1 MNLIQS
7 LLADAR
13 RRLLGPLLWVSPCVV
28 LPVLGQQPAVNS
40 EELPSTPLGGLEESL
55 ASLEVADGFRIE
67 PVAWEPMVVDP
78 VAMAF
83 DEWGRLFVVEMRD
96 YSERRPERLGRVRLL
111 EDRDLDGVMDHS
123 TVFVDELPW
132 PTAVICYDGGI
143 FVGSTP
149 DIIFCKDQDGDG
161 RAEIQQK
168 VFTGF
173 ASDYAPYETNRL
185 NVQALMNSFRWG
197 IDNRIHG
204 ATSASGGKVRS
215 IEAKEADAINLR
227 GRDFSFDPRTLDI
240 RAEAGGA
247 QHGMSFD
254 NVGQKFVCSNS
265 DHIQQVVY
273 PYRYLGLNPRL
284 SAMGPRVSIADD
296 GAAAP
301 VFRLSP
307 DEPWRVIR
315 TKWRVAGSVAGPV
328 EGGGRPSGYFTGA
341 TGVTIY
347 RGDQWPAS
355 HIGNALIGDCG
366 SNLIHR
372 KRVIPN
378 GIVNVA
384 SRYPEDSASEFV
396 ASSDNWFRP
405 VQFAN
410 APDGSMWV
418 ADMSREVIEH
428 PWSLPE
434 NIKRHLDLN
443 HGNQAGRIYRIAST
457 ENKVEHNRSL
467 GGLSADSLIK
477 VLAHPNGWHRD
488 TASRLLI
495 EPQEPATKE
504 SLISF
509 FGETTSDLARIHALY
524 ILNSHSWLGSEEIKA
539 GLVDSSPVVR
549 IHSLRLLELQNQE
562 MDSHLVRLVSG
573 LVLDPDERVVHQV
586 SLSLGYLRYSNRIS
600 DLYRLSKRTGD
611 RPWLQFAVLNSM
623 GSDLNRVWEKMM
635 KDLGFWIRSEN
646 RQQLIEI
653 AALASSELSSD
664 QLSAAF
670 AVCSKIEN
678 AALSRQLAL
687 ALLRKGGLSS
697 RELGQYRTV
706 LAPIVREAALMVR
719 EGTASSGQL
728 VESMELLGEI
738 QVPQLSELVKIV
750 LDRDSSSELVV
761 QCLRVCQQLKDPS
774 LLTWAEERFHR
785 FLPAARRQ
793 FLSLYFGTSNRVDQ
807 ILDWI
812 EEGQLAV
819 RELSD
824 KQKSLLLKHDD
835 SRIRERAG
843 RLLARKTVDGE
854 EAMAHLLPALLTDAN
869 VEKGRQ
875 YFVERCILCHQ
886 IGTLGVEVGP
896 AVASMRGLR
905 KRGILEAVL
914 FPNREVAPQYFG
926 MTVAND
932 TGTETGILR
941 GESDHAIT
949 LRQAGGNDLTLS
961 KSSITSIRSEG
972 VSLMPEGLLEGLE
985 VQEVADL
992 LEFMMYEGV
1001 EQ

>member
-1 MNLIQS
+1 MNLIQI
-7 LLADAR
+7 LLAKVKH
-13 RRLLGPLLWVSPCVV
+13 RLLVRLLAVSPCVV
-28 LPVLGQQPAVNS
+28 FPVEGQQPAVDS
-40 EELPSTPLGGLEESL
+40 KELPSTPLGGLEESL
-55 ASLEVADGFRIE
+55 ASLEVAEGFRIE
-67 PVAWEPMVVDP
+67 PVVWEPMVVDP

-96 YSERRPERLGRVRLL
+96 YSERRPEQLGRVRLL
-111 EDRDLDGVMDHS
+111 EDRDRDGVMDYS
-123 TVFVDELPW
+123 TVLVDGLPW
-132 PTAVICYDGGI
+132 PTAVICYDGGV

-204 ATSASGGKVRS
+204 ATSASGGRVRT
-215 IEAKEADAINLR
+215 IEAPEADAINLR

-254 NVGQKFVCSNS
+254 DVGQKFVCSNS

-284 SAMGPRVSIADD
+284 SALGPRVSIADD

-301 VFRLSP
+301 VYRLSP

-328 EGGGRPSGYFTGA
+328 EGGGHPSGYFTGA

-355 HIGNALIGDCG
+355 HKGNALIGDCG

-372 KRVIPN
+372 KRVIPK
-378 GIVNVA
+378 GILNVA

-396 ASSDNWFRP
+396 ASTDNWFRP

-410 APDGSMWV
+410 APDGSLWV

-457 ENKVEHNRSL
+457 GNVIEHDRSL

-477 VLAHPNGWHRD
+477 ALAHPNGWHRD

-495 EPQEPATKE
+495 ERQNPEIKS

-509 FGETTSDLARIHALY
+509 FEETTSALARVHALY
-524 ILNSHSWLGSEEIKA
+524 ILNSQSWLGLGEIKA

-549 IHSLRLLELQNQE
+549 IHSLRLLELQNE
-562 MDSHLVRLVSG
+562 ELDSDLERLVSS

-586 SLSLGYLRYSNRIS
+586 SLSLGYLRYSNRVS
-600 DLYRLSKRTGD
+600 DLYRLSKRSGD
-611 RPWLQFAVLNSM
+611 KPWLQFAVLNSM
-623 GSDLNRVWEKMM
+623 GSDLPKIWERMM
-635 KDLGFWIRSEN
+635 KDLGFWFRKEN
-646 RQQLIEI
+646 RRQLIEI
-653 AALASSELSSD
+653 GALAGSELSSER
-664 QLSAAF
+664 LSAAF
-670 AVCSKIEN
+670 AVCSKLED
-678 AALSRQLAL
+678 AEFSRQLAL
-687 ALLRKGGLSS
+687 ALLGKGGLSTS
-697 RELGQYRTV
+697 ELGRYRV
-706 LAPIVREAALMVR
+706 DLAPIILDAVSTVR
-719 EGTASSGQL
+719 EGTASSRQL
-728 VESMELLGEI
+728 VQSMELLGKLH
-738 QVPQLSELVKIV
+738 VPQLSELVKVV

-761 QCLRVCQQLKDPS
+761 QSLKVCQELRDPS

-785 FLPAARRQ
+785 FLPGARRQ
-793 FLSLYFGTSNRVDQ
+793 FLSLYFGTSNRVDR

-812 EEGQLAV
+812 DEGQLTI
-819 RELSD
+819 RDLSD
-824 KQKSLLLKHDD
+824 QQKSILLKHDE
-835 SRIRERAG
+835 SGIRERAK
-843 RLLARKTVDGE
+843 LLLTRKTVDSE
-854 EAMAHLLPALLTDAN
+854 QAMASLLPALLTDAN
-869 VEKGRQ
+869 VEKGKQ
-875 YFVERCILCHQ
+875 YFVERCILCHK

-926 MTVAND
+926 MTIAHES
-932 TGTETGILR
+932 GTETGILR
-941 GESDHAIT
+941 GETDLAIT
-949 LRQAGGNDLTLS
+949 IRQAGGSDLTLL

-972 VSLMPEGLLEGLE
+972 ISLMPEGLLEGLE
-985 VQEVADL
+985 IQELADL
-992 LEFMMYEGV
+992 LEFIMYGDA